1 MKKIIRTVWIGL
13 LSGMAMLSASCCT
26 QNKVNKTEQNTEQ
39 NSEQNNEQDP
49 VTKKQM
55 VEQLHQQ
62 LDSINAIIRQRE
74 SACVYGSPEI
84 IQQYGAET
92 RRLKQEAEEIIN
104 KIKELDNE

>member
-13 LSGMAMLSASCCT
+13 LSGMAMLTASCCT

-39 NSEQNNEQDP
+39 NNDQNP

-62 LDSINAIIRQRE
+62 LDSINYIIRQRE

-84 IQQYGAET
+84 IQQYGEET
-92 RRLKQEAEEIIN
+92 RRLKKEAEDIVN

>member
-13 LSGMAMLSASCCT
+13 LSGMAMLTASCCT

-39 NSEQNNEQDP
+39 NNDQNP

-62 LDSINAIIRQRE
+62 LDSIKYIIRQRE

-84 IQQYGAET
+84 IQQYGEET
-92 RRLKQEAEEIIN
+92 RRLKKEAEDIVN

>member
-13 LSGMAMLSASCCT
+13 LSGMAMLTASCCT

-39 NSEQNNEQDP
+39 NNDQNP

-62 LDSINAIIRQRE
+62 LDSINYIIRQRE

-84 IQQYGAET
+84 IQQYGEET
-92 RRLKQEAEEIIN
+92 RRLKKEAEDIVN
-104 KIKELDNE
+104 KIKDLENE